1 MQLPQTEQT
10 DRAEPDDTSDDDG
23 RRLGRYLLLGGAVVA
38 GVAGVALARRL
49 RARRRDREMTTI
61 EIHDDPVVADK

>member
-1 MQLPQTEQT
+1 MQLTHTGQT
-10 DRAEPDDTSDDDG
+10 DRTEPDDTTDDGG

-38 GVAGVALARRL
+38 GVALVRRL

-61 EIHDDPVVADK
+61 EIHDGPVAADK

>member
-1 MQLPQTEQT
+1 LPQTEQT

-38 GVAGVALARRL
+38 GVALARRL

-61 EIHDDPVVADK
+61 EIHDDPIVADK

>member
-38 GVAGVALARRL
+38 GVALARRL

-61 EIHDDPVVADK
+61 EIHDDPIVADK